1 MPEETHH
8 HGADLQH
15 FFAAEMQRRGEL
27 KAEVEK
33 EMRELRVTA
42 SNEEAGVRKKPAA
55 VLARVK
61 AGVRKKPAAV
71 LARMKAGVRKK
82 PAAVLARVKKYVQ
95 KKPAAAAGKRQR
107 KVTVSK
113 KPARA

>member
-8 HGADLQH
+8 DGAALKD
-15 FFAAEMQRRGEL
+15 FFAAEMQRRGER
-27 KAEVEK
+27 KADVKK
-33 EMRELRVTA
+33 EMQGLRRQARSLSMLEEA
-42 SNEEAGVRKKPAA
+42 SNV
-55 VLARVK
+55 
-61 AGVRKKPAAV
+61 
-71 LARMKAGVRKK
+71 KAGVRKK

-107 KVTVSK
+107 KVSVSK